1 MCCKL
6 QIYSN
11 NDSTITQD
19 LISLIT
25 RYFISGDKVGEG
37 RAYWML
43 SNVFSNSGQLNKA
56 LDNAR
61 KFYDLAT
68 EMEDNVASAA
78 AKMMIND
85 IGLFAQRI
93 FFILISQHRTI

>member
-1 MCCKL
+1 
-6 QIYSN
+6 
-11 NDSTITQD
+11 
-19 LISLIT
+19 
-25 RYFISGDKVGEG
+25 
-37 RAYWML
+37 ML
-43 SNVFSNSGQLNKA
+43 SNVFSNSGHLNKA

-85 IGLFAQRI
+85 IGKI
-93 FFILISQHRTI
+93 ILYYYYTHRLYSV

>member
-1 MCCKL
+1 
-6 QIYSN
+6 
-11 NDSTITQD
+11 
-19 LISLIT
+19 
-25 RYFISGDKVGEG
+25 
-37 RAYWML
+37 ML

-85 IGLFAQRI
+85 IGKINLDCRGVF
-93 FFILISQHRTI
+93 

>member
-1 MCCKL
+1 M
-6 QIYSN
+6 
-11 NDSTITQD
+11 
-19 LISLIT
+19 
-25 RYFISGDKVGEG
+25 GEG

-85 IGLFAQRI
+85 IGLFTSRELSS
-93 FFILISQHRTI
+93 F